1 MCVCVQPCTNI
12 HFWFARAA
20 ESTRK
25 PERERDRE
33 RERGI
38 QRQRHRQRQK
48 QRDRGSKKTPEAK
61 TRDCNT
67 IVTQRNT
74 QVMVQY
80 II

>member
-33 RERGI
+33 REREGY
-38 QRQRHRQRQK
+38 
-48 QRDRGSKKTPEAK
+48 RDRDTDRDKNRETEGAKKHPKPKHVIA
-61 TRDCNT
+61 
-67 IVTQRNT
+67 TQ
-74 QVMVQY
+74 
-80 II
+80 

>member
-33 RERGI
+33 REGY
-38 QRQRHRQRQK
+38 
-48 QRDRGSKKTPEAK
+48 RDRDTDRDKNRETEGAKKHPKPKHVIA
-61 TRDCNT
+61 
-67 IVTQRNT
+67 TQ
-74 QVMVQY
+74 
-80 II
+80 